1 MGANAMGRFS
11 QDQWL
16 GLVFFAIAILVIF
29 VWVPL
34 DVDTGIVDRVRRRLV
49 IGDSLGPT
57 VAGVVLLIG
66 GLLCFV
72 RPGDDPRILQTRN
85 IGWIALL
92 LIVFV
97 LCIGIMRYAGPL
109 SIGAEDYRALRATPP
124 YSYIGYVLGGT
135 AMVATLICVVQR
147 KVTARAIAIGF
158 ASSVII
164 ALLYD
169 LPFDDLLLP
178 PNGDV

>member
-1 MGANAMGRFS
+1 MLRRFS
-11 QDQWL
+11 AEQWL
-16 GLVFFAIAILVIF
+16 GLLVAAAALLIIF

-34 DVDTGIVDRVRRRLV
+34 DVESGIVDRVRRRLV

-66 GLLCFV
+66 GVLTLASPTQGAPNLTRMHVYWVVGLL
-72 RPGDDPRILQTRN
+72 
-85 IGWIALL
+85 
-92 LIVFV
+92 V
-97 LCIGIMRYAGPL
+97 LFAVTMSVMRYAGPL
-109 SIGAEDYRALRATPP
+109 IIGAEPYRALRITPP
-124 YSYIGYVLGGT
+124 YSYVGYILGGT
-135 AMVATLICVVQR
+135 IMIGTMVSLVRRSISWR
-147 KVTARAIAIGF
+147 GILIGF
-158 ASSVII
+158 LASLMI

>member
-1 MGANAMGRFS
+1 MLRRLSAEH
-11 QDQWL
+11 WL
-16 GLVFFAIAILVIF
+16 GLLAAFAALLIIF

-34 DVDTGIVDRVRRRLV
+34 DVETGIVDRVRRRLV

-66 GLLCFV
+66 GVLTWMSPTPKAPQLSQSNILWLIGLLGAFV
-72 RPGDDPRILQTRN
+72 ISMG
-85 IGWIALL
+85 
-92 LIVFV
+92 V
-97 LCIGIMRYAGPL
+97 MRYAGPL
-109 SIGAEDYRALRATPP
+109 LIGAEPYRALRITPP

-135 AMVATLICVVQR
+135 LLIATLVSVVRRQFSLHG
-147 KVTARAIAIGF
+147 VLVGLVASLVIAM
-158 ASSVII
+158 
-164 ALLYD
+164 LYD